1 MSPYVTRGV
10 AVDAVTEVLTSVPL
24 HFAAVVGRIPAISVM
39 ASLTQA
45 ELVRVM
51 TEPRDSLLA
60 QYTSLLSSSN
70 VAFRVTSAALESI
83 ARQASTSK
91 VQTGARS
98 LKRILEDKLLDTL
111 YAAPGGSIRFAL
123 LDEEAAEGRGDVK
136 VWSRGGKQAFATAY
150 DDEERWFVAA
160 SKDSKKWGEGQED
173 VATIPLS
180 TSLTALK
187 PSKAKQAEPDGDIET
202 QRPSAPPTR
211 ELQGGQKRIPMT
223 AQRYID
229 PETQQLI
236 DEAEATDWQRG
247 ESEADG
253 DVMVARAKAT
263 RPPRPMTASQLTG
276 FSESELSTIA
286 RRKSRARLIRPSRVG
301 NLRVV
306 VGV

>member
-1 MSPYVTRGV
+1 M
-10 AVDAVTEVLTSVPL
+10 
-24 HFAAVVGRIPAISVM
+24 M

-60 QYTSLLSSSN
+60 QYTSLLSTSN
-70 VAFRVTSAALESI
+70 VAFRATSAALESI

-98 LKRILEDKLLDTL
+98 LRRILEEKLLDTL

-136 VWSRGGKQAFATAY
+136 VWSRGGRQAFAAAY
-150 DDEERWFVAA
+150 DDEERCFVVTKGQRAKPGADQAEESTNFRRASLGA
-160 SKDSKKWGEGQED
+160 SKF
-173 VATIPLS
+173 S
-180 TSLTALK
+180 TAKRAK
-187 PSKAKQAEPDGDIET
+187 PDAGKEML
-202 QRPSAPPTR
+202 RPSARQTLESQPSQIRP
-211 ELQGGQKRIPMT
+211 PMT

-247 ESEADG
+247 ENDRFG
-253 DVMVARAKAT
+253 DVAVANAKAS
-263 RPPRPMTASQLTG
+263 RPPRPLTASQLTG
-276 FSESELSTIA
+276 LSESELSTIA
-286 RRKSRARLIRPSRVG
+286 RRKSRARLNRPSRVG
-301 NLRVV
+301 NLRVT